1 MAKKFDNDL
10 TIGSYGWPIFGHPT
24 RPRRLHGVPLEN
36 RVRVIDLRVQAAGD
50 NGTRRNTRRC
60 CTSRRG
66 GNSRPGPTCGATLVW
81 NMFHFASDGRNEGGQ
96 PGINDKGLVRRDRSV
111 RKDASTGTRSTG
123 HRRRRCT
130 SPADA
135 GRSAPLPA
143 DQPPV
148 EQVLQLRQPRLRIWR
163 RRPHGRQLYIRG
175 WGGG

>member
-1 MAKKFDNDL
+1 MGGRYSATLRDL
-10 TIGSYGWPIFGHPT
+10 GVFMVSRSKIGFGSLT
-24 RPRRLHGVPLEN
+24 CVFRRP
-36 RVRVIDLRVQAAGD
+36 GD

-96 PGINDKGLVRRDRSV
+96 PGIIDKGLVRRDRSV